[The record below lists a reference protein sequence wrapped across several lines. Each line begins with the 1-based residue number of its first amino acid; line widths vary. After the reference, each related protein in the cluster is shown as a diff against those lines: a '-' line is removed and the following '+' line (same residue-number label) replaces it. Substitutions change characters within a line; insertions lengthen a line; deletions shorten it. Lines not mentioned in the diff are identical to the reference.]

1 MNKNITGLA
10 LTLALVVGACS
21 KATPEQAPVPTAL
34 VSLANVAEGGIA
46 ETVTLYGAAETSAS
60 GRTALVAPIEA
71 NVVAIAAPV
80 GTAVSAGQVVARL
93 SAGPVARL
101 DLTRAESDARLASA
115 ALARAQRLRADGLVS
130 NAEVDTARA
139 AAQSALATRASL
151 GARSGALVLRAGNA
165 GFVDTVTPAVGDLVA
180 AGGVVATIARSGDIR
195 ARFGVDPALARRLGR
210 GARLSIVPSGDGA
223 PFTAPVLSVDPVVD
237 PTTRLASVYTL
248 VPASAGIGP
257 GEALT
262 AQVRVS
268 KAKAA
273 LTIPYAALL
282 DEGGQPYVFVVR
294 NGFARRRD
302 VVTGP
307 AGDQQIAILK
317 GLSGSESVVV
327 AGGTALEDGMKV
339 RTQ

>member
-1 MNKNITGLA
+1 MIDKTTSLVFALA
-10 LTLALVVGACS
+10 LLATACS
-21 KATPEQAPVPTAL
+21 KSTPEQAPKPTAL
-34 VSLANVAEGGIA
+34 VTLSKVAQGGIA

-60 GRTALVAPIEA
+60 GRTALIAPIDA
-71 NVVAIAAPV
+71 NVIEIAAPV

-93 SAGPVARL
+93 AAGPVARL
-101 DLTRAESDARLASA
+101 DLARAESDARLASA

-151 GARSGALVLRAGNA
+151 GARSGALVLRASSA

-180 AGGVVATIARSGDIR
+180 AGGVVATIARSGDVR
-195 ARFGVDPALARRLGR
+195 ARFGVDPALARRLDR
-210 GARLSIVPSGDGA
+210 GARLSIVPTGGGA

-248 VPASAGIGP
+248 VPAVAGIGP

-262 AQVRVS
+262 AEVRVS
-268 KAKAA
+268 EAKAA

-282 DEGGQPYVFVVR
+282 DEGGQPYVFVVQK
-294 NGFARRRD
+294 GIARRRD

-307 AGDQQIAILK
+307 AGDQQVAILK
-317 GLSGSESVVV
+317 GLSGSESVVI

-339 RTQ
+339 RTR